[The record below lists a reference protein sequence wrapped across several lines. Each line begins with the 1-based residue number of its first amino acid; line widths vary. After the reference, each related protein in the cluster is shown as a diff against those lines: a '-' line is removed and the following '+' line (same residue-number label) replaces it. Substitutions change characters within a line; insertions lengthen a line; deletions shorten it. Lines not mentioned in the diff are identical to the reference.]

1 MTNNKWK
8 KNLSTCKKA
17 NLWAFEKKTL
27 FAILGGSKE
36 VISSTQ
42 ATLQES
48 LFKQWIMHFNWK
60 SVSHHWNI
68 KFELKS
74 FFLDKLLVSL
84 GNSSASTFKN
94 TVQSIF
100 LVMTQKG
107 NDLVDIGHNC
117 SFNIN
122 ASAISRNNDI

>member
-1 MTNNKWK
+1 MDN
-8 KNLSTCKKA
+8 
-17 NLWAFEKKTL
+17 AFQLE
-27 FAILGGSKE
+27 I
-36 VISSTQ
+36 
-42 ATLQES
+42 
-48 LFKQWIMHFNWK
+48 
-60 SVSHHWNI
+60 SHHWNI